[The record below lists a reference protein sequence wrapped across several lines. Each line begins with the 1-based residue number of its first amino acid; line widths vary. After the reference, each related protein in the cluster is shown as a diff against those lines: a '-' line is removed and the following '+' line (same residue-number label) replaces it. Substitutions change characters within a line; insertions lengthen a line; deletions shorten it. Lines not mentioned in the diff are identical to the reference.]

1 MSTRTQTETVRI
13 AEPIGA
19 TKWIAWAVA
28 AALAIT
34 IGAMYVTGT
43 DRVAPTSSGT
53 AGTEVTRSAP
63 EATQP
68 TGSGVPA
75 YRTELIKGGLQP
87 APFAAIVT
95 PDDVPAFEASFSGR
109 TEGSSPS
116 ANGITL
122 IKGGLQP
129 RPFGNG

>member
-1 MSTRTQTETVRI
+1 MSTRTQTETFRVV
-13 AEPIGA
+13 EPIGV
-19 TKWIAWAVA
+19 TKSIAWAVA
-28 AALAIT
+28 AVLAIS
-34 IGAMYVTGT
+34 IGAFYMTGS

-53 AGTEVTRSAP
+53 VGTEVARPAT
-63 EATQP
+63 TQP
-68 TGSGVPA
+68 TESSVPV

-87 APFAAIVT
+87 APFAAIIT

>member
-95 PDDVPAFEASFSGR
+95 PNDVPAFEARFSGR

-116 ANGITL
+116 AKGITL

>member
-1 MSTRTQTETVRI
+1 MSTRTETQTVRT

-19 TKWIAWAVA
+19 TKWFAWALA

-34 IGAMYVTGT
+34 IGAFYLTGT

>member
-1 MSTRTQTETVRI
+1 MSTRTQTETARI
-13 AEPIGA
+13 TEPIGV
-19 TKWIAWAVA
+19 TKWVAWAVA

-68 TGSGVPA
+68 TAGVPA

>member
-1 MSTRTQTETVRI
+1 MSTRTQSETFRVV
-13 AEPIGA
+13 EPIGV
-19 TKWIAWAVA
+19 TKWVAWGVA
-28 AALAIT
+28 AVLAIT
-34 IGAMYVTGT
+34 IGAFYLTGS

-53 AGTEVTRSAP
+53 VGTEVTRSVP
-63 EATQP
+63 ETSQP
-68 TGSGVPA
+68 SGSGVPA
-75 YRTELIKGGLQP
+75 FRTELIKGGLQP

>member
-1 MSTRTQTETVRI
+1 MSTRTQTETFRVV
-13 AEPIGA
+13 EPIGV
-19 TKWIAWAVA
+19 TKSVAWAVA
-28 AALAIT
+28 ALLAIT
-34 IGAMYVTGT
+34 IGAFYMTGS

-53 AGTEVTRSAP
+53 VGTEVTRPA
-63 EATQP
+63 ATQP
-68 TGSGVPA
+68 TESGVPA

-87 APFAAIVT
+87 APFAAIIT

>member
-1 MSTRTQTETVRI
+1 MSTRTQTGTVRI
-13 AEPIGA
+13 TEPIGA
-19 TKWIAWAVA
+19 TKWVAWAVA
-28 AALAIT
+28 AVLAIT
-34 IGAMYVTGT
+34 IGAFYVTAT

-53 AGTEVTRSAP
+53 VGTEVTQSTD
-63 EATQP
+63 EVTQS
-68 TGSGVPA
+68 TGSGVHG
-75 YRTELIKGGLQP
+75 YRTELAKGRLQP
-87 APFAAIVT
+87 AIVT
-95 PDDVPAFEASFSGR
+95 TDDVPAFEASFSGR

>member
-1 MSTRTQTETVRI
+1 MSTRTQTQTVRVT
-13 AEPIGA
+13 EPIGA

-43 DRVAPTSSGT
+43 DNVAPTNSVT
-53 AGTEVTRSAP
+53 AGTEVTRPAA
-63 EATQP
+63 EVTQP
-68 TGSGVPA
+68 TGVPA